1 MSHHGISNNS
11 EPSLIQGCSLVWFI
25 ESGGVNRL
33 FQESANPTVY
43 TKLSCHLPWI
53 AEQYDMDF
61 DAGDTE
67 PECEQG
73 IGGGNTERETRECR
87 SVPGSV
93 SNIFDQFA
101 QSNLLFQ
108 IAAATESEAEC
119 IFPFYWEGQL
129 YEECTMLEH
138 DRFLYRTFYCPVL
151 NTTNKINGINSFT
164 FDDFIKQVTQKPIL
178 VFAA

>member
-1 MSHHGISNNS
+1 MVAFAELDRT
-11 EPSLIQGCSLVWFI
+11 EPTSALY
-25 ESGGVNRL
+25 
-33 FQESANPTVY
+33 QETFNPVVY
-43 TKLSCHLPWI
+43 NKLSCHLPWI

-61 DAGDTE
+61 DTGDTE